1 VKCYSSAA
9 ACCDIAAQRQADS
22 LFAICIVNGGRILCY
37 NNGTKINLGTG
48 NIMAVLTLTKEN
60 FKETIESNDFV
71 IVDFWAPWCD
81 PCVAFTPTFE
91 AAAAKHT
98 DIVFGMV
105 NTETDPEISDYF
117 DVKQIPGLLVIR
129 ERAGIHAQVGEIGAP
144 AFDEIIKWARDF
156 DMTQVRK
163 HYAEEDAKNK

>member
-1 VKCYSSAA
+1 
-9 ACCDIAAQRQADS
+9 
-22 LFAICIVNGGRILCY
+22 
-37 NNGTKINLGTG
+37 
-48 NIMAVLTLTKEN
+48 MAVLTLTKAN

-91 AAAAKHT
+91 AAAKNNP

-105 NTETDPEISDYF
+105 NTEADPEIAEYF
-117 DVKQIPGLLVIR
+117 QVQQIPGILVIR

-144 AFDEIIKWARDF
+144 AFDEIIKWARAY
-156 DMTQVRK
+156 DMTNVRDFMARQNELVK
-163 HYAEEDAKNK
+163 